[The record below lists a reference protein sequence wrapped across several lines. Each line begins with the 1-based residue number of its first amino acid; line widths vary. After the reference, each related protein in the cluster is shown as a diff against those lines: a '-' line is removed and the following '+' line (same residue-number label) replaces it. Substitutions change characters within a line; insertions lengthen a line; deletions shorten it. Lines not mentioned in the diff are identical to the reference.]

1 MRLNFSACIYFLI
14 MCVFGMVLEQ
24 LSMKSNGQIIEVV
37 PIKKRCTK
45 NLKTENKSA
54 LSYWMNFYSQKLPPL
69 YG

>member
-1 MRLNFSACIYFLI
+1 